1 MLLSCFQKGR
11 TIWCFRLRSSSKTCK
26 QHWFRSVSAA
36 IFNRTEGRRCV
47 RSFVKLPHEFYAVCV
62 SVSWCLLEHTMIPGH
77 KCVLFALPWLGCAW
91 QFLTCVMSG
100 ADTESMGPI
109 GSRKVA
115 VKLQESMLT
124 AFVLT
129 SCISQGF
136 KAPTVHTA
144 CPWQKKKKKLQ
155 VQIKQDNYL
164 VWCHRADDFFSAP
177 ASQLQQNIWH
187 MNRMKP
193 VSLLMARRTQ
203 TEWNWLQ
210 KITFLSPI
218 QKLILDIRNSSW

>member
-1 MLLSCFQKGR
+1 MCTLVCQTASWILCCLSPFPGVCLNTQWFQGTSVFYLRCRDSVVPDSFWHASCLVLTPRVWDRLVHARSLWSSRNPCWQLLSWHHASPKA
-11 TIWCFRLRSSSKTCK
+11 S
-26 QHWFRSVSAA
+26 
-36 IFNRTEGRRCV
+36 
-47 RSFVKLPHEFYAVCV
+47 KLPLYILHV
-62 SVSWCLLEHTMIPGH
+62 PG
-77 KCVLFALPWLGCAW
+77 
-91 QFLTCVMSG
+91 
-100 ADTESMGPI
+100 
-109 GSRKVA
+109 
-115 VKLQESMLT
+115 
-124 AFVLT
+124 
-129 SCISQGF
+129 
-136 KAPTVHTA
+136 
-144 CPWQKKKKKLQ
+144 KKKKKLQ